1 MSSARSVYRP
11 WVVCCLGLC
20 LAACSCGRESALK
33 SSHIKGTEEQP
44 ATSSTSKANGETGGP
59 GPSATTSNGA
69 SDTSQGAGASAV
81 AQPAVWPPKGAKVT
95 RLGPNISFGQLG
107 DRRWVELDAKVCLQM
122 GYLEHLLS
130 RDEAGKQH
138 ESVLSLS
145 IDASHIHSALL
156 AAGAKPGRP
165 VQFFNEKGD
174 PEFKP
179 PSGDRIRI
187 TLYYKDAE
195 GRLVSIPA
203 QKWVR
208 NTRTK
213 KPLELDWVFAGSY
226 FFKPPGGDQEFYA
239 ANDGRVIT
247 TANFTTALLDL
258 PIRSSEGDPQG
269 GLEFEANSELIPPRD
284 TPVKVVLEVIKN
296 PEKP

>member
-1 MSSARSVYRP
+1 MGSARREHP
-11 WVVCCLGLC
+11 LWVVCILGLC
-20 LAACSCGRESALK
+20 LAVCSCGRESTTK
-33 SSHIKGTEEQP
+33 SQSAKSTEGQP
-44 ATSSTSKANGETGGP
+44 ATSSQKKANGEAGGA
-59 GPSATTSNGA
+59 GPSATTSSG
-69 SDTSQGAGASAV
+69 STDTSQGAGASAV
-81 AQPAVWPPKGAKVT
+81 AQPATWPPEGAKVT
-95 RLGPNISFGQLG
+95 RLGPNIAFGQLG

-156 AAGAKPGRP
+156 AAGAQPGKP
-165 VQFFNEKGD
+165 VQFLNEKGD

-208 NTRTK
+208 NTKTK

-258 PIRSSEGDPQG
+258 PIRSTEGDPQG
-269 GLEFEANSELIPPRD
+269 GLEFEANTELIPPRD